1 MAWVWLERS
10 VILAAHGQQL
20 AEHGGAAGIRDQG
33 LLDSALAR
41 SRNLA
46 AHNTPDIADLAAAYA
61 FGLCRHHP
69 FVDGNKRAAL
79 IAAELFLGLNGS
91 ELAAT
96 DAECV
101 LTMMSLAAGKLAE
114 TELAA
119 WIRDRLVAC

>member
-46 AHNTPDIADLAAAYA
+46 AHNTPDIADLAAA
-61 FGLCRHHP
+61 
-69 FVDGNKRAAL
+69 
-79 IAAELFLGLNGS
+79 
-91 ELAAT
+91 
-96 DAECV
+96 
-101 LTMMSLAAGKLAE
+101 
-114 TELAA
+114 
-119 WIRDRLVAC
+119 